1 MMNRELFAIRLKK
14 LRTEKGIIRMHLAR
28 MMGYK
33 SAGAISNMESGAS
46 LPSVEKLAGL
56 AAYFK
61 VSIDW
66 LVDRSVKK

>member
-1 MMNRELFAIRLKK
+1 MNRELFAIRLKK
-14 LRTEKGIIRMHLAR
+14 LRTEKGITRMHLAR

-56 AAYFK
+56 ASYFK

-66 LVDRSVKK
+66 LVGRSVKK